1 MTEGIWAQRPRPVTD
16 GDAAVL
22 AVWNPVTPAELTLA
36 RRQLSAVLHDGA
48 RPPATAEDA
57 VERLLLCHE
66 ELGSNAVRHG
76 RLPVR
81 VEVLAGPGWWLLEV
95 SDAAPHSPLA
105 PATDRDPAAGGLGLH
120 LVPRVCTAH
129 GWYVTGGRK
138 HVWALI
144 HHGPAEESAADAWP
158 AAVDHRRRAAPP

>member
-1 MTEGIWAQRPRPVTD
+1 MSERIWAQRPRPVTA

-22 AVWNPVTPAELTLA
+22 AVWNPVTPAELTRA
-36 RRQLSAVLHDGA
+36 RRQLSAALHDGA

-81 VEVLAGPGWWLLEV
+81 VEVLAGHP
-95 SDAAPHSPLA
+95 
-105 PATDRDPAAGGLGLH
+105 
-120 LVPRVCTAH
+120 
-129 GWYVTGGRK
+129 
-138 HVWALI
+138 
-144 HHGPAEESAADAWP
+144 
-158 AAVDHRRRAAPP
+158 RRRHLLVLSRGPIPQPGAKAGTAVSTLHPGGVEPPRDSMSLRRAEQDHARATFAVYCSQ